1 MLHGQGDRSRRR
13 GGEKGE
19 KDVQIG
25 LVSPGV
31 LLDKSRQMEVFSR
44 WVENQGPVVEMPLNM
59 AGNL

>member
-13 GGEKGE
+13 GGEKRE

-31 LLDKSRQMEVFSR
+31 LLDKSRQMEIFSR
-44 WVENQGPVVEMPLNM
+44 RVGNQGLVVQMPLNVDR
-59 AGNL
+59 NL